1 MLFTILITIV
11 VLGVLIFVHELGHFV
26 AAKAVDI
33 EVPRFSIGLGP
44 KMVGFRRGETEYV
57 ISWLPLG
64 GYVKMAGMADEQVS
78 SKLEGGEVEEER
90 PPSPRDFEAKPLWAR
105 TLVILAGVAM
115 NWLFAIGAFTA
126 LALQQ
131 GIIDPIVDEIEPDS
145 PAAVAGFQ
153 PGDRILAVD
162 GVEVKEPAHVR
173 IVVERKA
180 DEPIRFRVARGEERV
195 ELEATPAPVEVFNE
209 MAQQTITVG
218 RIGVTFDPE
227 AARRSVG
234 LVPALVEGWDQ
245 TVYWT
250 GTVVRFL
257 ADLVTGQ
264 GSVRELGGPIMIG
277 QISGQAARAGI
288 WPLVAFMA
296 VISINLAVLNLLPI
310 PVLDGGHLLFLA
322 IEGVRGKALSVE
334 QRLRYTTVGMVFVI
348 GLMLWAIGNDL
359 LRLLGI

>member
-11 VLGVLIFVHELGHFV
+11 VLGVLIFVHELGHFI

-44 KMVGFRRGETEYV
+44 KMMGFRRGETEYV

-64 GYVKMAGMADEQVS
+64 GYVKMAGMADEQVT
-78 SKLEGGEVEEER
+78 SKLEGGETADGA
-90 PPSPRDFEAKPLWAR
+90 PSSRDFEAKPLWAR
-105 TLVILAGVAM
+105 TIVILAGVAM
-115 NWLFAIGAFTA
+115 NWLFAIGAFAA
-126 LALQQ
+126 LAVQQ
-131 GIIDPIVDEIEPDS
+131 GIIDPVVAQVEEGS
-145 PAAVAGFQ
+145 PADAAGFSA
-153 PGDRILAVD
+153 GDRILAVD
-162 GVEVKEPAHVR
+162 GVDVKEPSHVR

-180 DEPIRFRVARGEERV
+180 DEPIRFLVARAEERV
-195 ELEATPAPVEVFNE
+195 ELEATPAPVEVYNE
-209 MAQQTITVG
+209 VAQQSVTVG
-218 RIGVTFDPE
+218 RIGVTFDLE
-227 AARRSVG
+227 AGRRSVG
-234 LVPALVEGWDQ
+234 LATALVEGWDQ

-257 ADLVTGQ
+257 ADLVTGES
-264 GSVRELGGPIMIG
+264 SVRELGGPIMIG